1 VEILYIPIDPELVFG
16 YFFPVFIQLFIIPEI
31 MKLKS
36 LFFASVV
43 AAAAIKKQAL
53 SDAEIVETLLKSP
66 WLRPAPSKFSV

>member
-1 VEILYIPIDPELVFG
+1 VKILYIPIDPELVFG

-43 AAAAIKKQAL
+43 AAAIKKQAL
-53 SDAEIVETLLKSP
+53 SDAEIMETLLKSP
-66 WLRPAPSKFSV
+66 WLRPPPSKFSV